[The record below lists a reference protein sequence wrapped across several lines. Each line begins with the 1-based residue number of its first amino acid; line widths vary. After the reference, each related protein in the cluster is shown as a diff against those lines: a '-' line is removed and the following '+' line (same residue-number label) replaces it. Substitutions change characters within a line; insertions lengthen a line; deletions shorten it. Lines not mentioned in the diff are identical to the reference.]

1 VARADAAARTLT
13 LTVVVFGAARA
24 GKSALLRAIH
34 DRVTAEHRG
43 SEEPLSESGSPGFPL
58 DWVPLDLGDVAGWQ
72 TRVHLYAIPP
82 QEQADATRRLVLA
95 QADGVLFVADAQA
108 SRFEANAEAIAALR
122 AQLADEAGAAR
133 VLPIVLVIS
142 KQDLPEELLLDASV
156 VAASLAADAL
166 PTFVCDLV
174 RGEGVFR
181 ALQAVIGAAM
191 RQIIAPASEG
201 TTS

>member
-1 VARADAAARTLT
+1 MARADAEARTLT

-43 SEEPLSESGSPGFPL
+43 SEEPLSKSGAPGFPL
-58 DWVPLDLGDVAGWQ
+58 DWVSLDLGQVAGWQ

-82 QEQADATRRLVLA
+82 QEHADATRRLVLA

-108 SRFEANAEAIAALR
+108 SRFEANREAITALR
-122 AQLADEAGAAR
+122 SQLLDDDGAPR
-133 VLPIVLVIS
+133 ILPTVLVVS
-142 KQDLPEELLLDASV
+142 KHDLPEELRIDASV
-156 VAASLAADAL
+156 IAVALSVEEL
-166 PTFVCDLV
+166 PSFACDLV

-181 ALQAVIGAAM
+181 ALQAVIGASM
-191 RQIIAPASEG
+191 RQIIAPSGGEAAP
-201 TTS
+201 